1 MQLRGIFEV
10 RSSCKIFHA
19 NTLDIEEKP
28 KEYFYPYVVR
38 SARNNGIRGFIKQDE
53 VFLNPGNTLSFAMDT
68 FSVFY
73 QERPYFTGN
82 NLKIL
87 VPKFSLNR
95 HNGLFVAIA
104 LQKSVAHLSW
114 GTNCT
119 ISDMEKLRFSLPHT
133 PNGEIAFEAME
144 AFIKELQAYL
154 KVTGLE
160 DTKLTPEET
169 HAFEVLENYFR
180 RSRGGE
186 GACWRS
192 FGVQIQT
199 KPQTFYHAIYAR
211 GVAGVVRA
219 KGVVLDVYALFE
231 RDMEAVARIV
241 QDTLEMPV

>member
-1 MQLRGIFEV
+1 MQLGEIFEV

-19 NTLDIEEKP
+19 NTLEIEDTP
-28 KEYFYPYVVR
+28 KEGFYPYVVR
-38 SARNNGIRGFIKQDE
+38 SARNNGIRGFIKQDKA
-53 VFLNPGNTLSFAMDT
+53 FLNPGNTLSFAMDT

-144 AFIKELQAYL
+144 AFIKELQAERLEELQAYL

-160 DTKLTPEET
+160 DTKLTPEEA
-169 HAFEVLENYFR
+169 HALNIFSAHFEK
-180 RSRGGE
+180 GG
-186 GACWRS
+186 GGGQWCY
-192 FGVQIQT
+192 
-199 KPQTFYHAIYAR
+199 P
-211 GVAGVVRA
+211 
-219 KGVVLDVYALFE
+219 
-231 RDMEAVARIV
+231 
-241 QDTLEMPV
+241 